1 MLRSLFTTP
10 SVRIG
15 HQLRSNIA
23 HANNTAQ
30 LFRFVSTT
38 TASTE
43 EITLTRHTG
52 ADKGIVTL
60 TLNRPKAKN
69 ALSRS
74 LVSSF
79 RSALEDI
86 RFDREARVVILRSAV
101 PGVFCAGADLK
112 ERATMSPVE
121 VEQFLHSMKTAFKEL
136 ENLPQPTI
144 AALDGAALGGGF
156 ELSLCCDL
164 RVAGPRA
171 LLGLPET
178 SLAIIPGAGGT
189 LRLTKLIGPSQ
200 TKALVFTARRLGP
213 YPALSM
219 GIVNDV
225 VEPAECMD
233 EQSAGDHGLG
243 YERALEWAREI
254 LPNGPIAVRMAK
266 RSIDHANS
274 VDPATG
280 LDVEQLCYAQ
290 VIPTED
296 RLEGLRAFKEKRK
309 PVYKGC

>member
-1 MLRSLFTTP
+1 MVP
-10 SVRIG
+10 SVIFRRKTLSAINSARI
-15 HQLRSNIA
+15 
-23 HANNTAQ
+23 
-30 LFRFVSTT
+30 FRWVSTE
-38 TASTE
+38 AKGSE
-43 EITLTRHTG
+43 VMLTRHSG
-52 ADKGIVTL
+52 GDKGILTL
-60 TLNRPKAKN
+60 SLNRPKAKN

-74 LVSSF
+74 LVGDF
-79 RSALEDI
+79 RRALEEI
-86 RFDREARVVILRSAV
+86 RSDKDVRVVVLRSSV

-112 ERATMSPVE
+112 ERATMSAIE
-121 VEQFLHSMKTAFKEL
+121 VEQFLYSMKTAFKEL
-136 ENLPQPTI
+136 EGLPQPTI

-171 LLGLPET
+171 VLGLPET

-200 TKALVFTARRLGP
+200 TKALVFTARRFGP

-225 VEPAECMD
+225 VEAAECMD
-233 EQSAGDHGLG
+233 EKDTSDHNLG
-243 YERALEWAREI
+243 YERALHWARQI

-266 RSIDHANS
+266 RAIDHAS
-274 VDPATG
+274 TADPSSG
-280 LDVEQLCYAQ
+280 LDIEQLCYAQ

>member
-1 MLRSLFTTP
+1 MFLSLLGRRPLSRLSLLPIKPVVGIAAQCRWVATDAAG
-10 SVRIG
+10 SEEV
-15 HQLRSNIA
+15 QL
-23 HANNTAQ
+23 
-30 LFRFVSTT
+30 V
-38 TASTE
+38 
-43 EITLTRHTG
+43 RHTG
-52 ADKGIVTL
+52 ADQGIL
-60 TLNRPKAKN
+60 TLSLHRPKAKN

-74 LVSSF
+74 LVSEF
-79 RSALEDI
+79 RRALEEI
-86 RFDREARVVILRSAV
+86 RNDREARVVILRSTV

-112 ERATMSPVE
+112 ERATMSPADVE
-121 VEQFLHSMKTAFKEL
+121 RFLYSMKTSFKEL
-136 ENLPQPTI
+136 ESLPQPTI

-171 LLGLPET
+171 VLGLPET

-189 LRLTKLIGPSQ
+189 LRLTRLIGPSQ
-200 TKALVFTARRLGP
+200 TKALVFTGRRFGP

-225 VEPAECMD
+225 VEPVECMD
-233 EQSAGDHGLG
+233 DKSTGEHGLG

-266 RSIDHANS
+266 RSIDHAS
-274 VDPATG
+274 TADPASG
-280 LDVEQLCYAQ
+280 LDIEQLCYAQ

>member
-1 MLRSLFTTP
+1 MQCKWAT
-10 SVRIG
+10 
-15 HQLRSNIA
+15 
-23 HANNTAQ
+23 
-30 LFRFVSTT
+30 
-38 TASTE
+38 
-43 EITLTRHTG
+43 TG
-52 ADKGIVTL
+52 AVSDEVHVVRHSGADRGILTL
-60 TLNRPKAKN
+60 TLHRPKAKN
-69 ALSRS
+69 ALSRD
-74 LVSSF
+74 LVSGF
-79 RSALEDI
+79 RKALEEI
-86 RFDREARVVILRSAV
+86 RNDREARVVILRSTV

-112 ERATMSPVE
+112 ERATMSPAE
-121 VEQFLHSMKTAFKEL
+121 IEQFLYSMKTSFKEL
-136 ENLPQPTI
+136 ESLPQPTI

-171 LLGLPET
+171 VLGLPET
-178 SLAIIPGAGGT
+178 SLGIIPGAGGT
-189 LRLTKLIGPSQ
+189 LRLTRLIGPSQ
-200 TKALVFTARRLGP
+200 TKALVFTSRRFGP

-225 VEPAECMD
+225 VESAECMD
-233 EQSAGDHGLG
+233 EKSMDDHSLG

-254 LPNGPIAVRMAK
+254 LPNGPVAVRMAK
-266 RSIDHANS
+266 RSIDHASS

-280 LDVEQLCYAQ
+280 LDIEQLCYAQ

>member
-1 MLRSLFTTP
+1 MLRS
-10 SVRIG
+10 
-15 HQLRSNIA
+15 
-23 HANNTAQ
+23 
-30 LFRFVSTT
+30 FVSRPTLGRISLSPRTVGGALSIHCKWVTT
-38 TASTE
+38 EAVNNE
-43 EITLTRHTG
+43 VQLVRHTG
-52 ADKGIVTL
+52 ADQGIL
-60 TLNRPKAKN
+60 TLSLHRPKAKN

-74 LVSSF
+74 LVSDF
-79 RSALEDI
+79 RKALEEI
-86 RFDREARVVILRSAV
+86 RNDREARVVILRSTV

-112 ERATMSPVE
+112 ERATMSPAE
-121 VEQFLHSMKTAFKEL
+121 VEQFLYSMKTSFKEL
-136 ENLPQPTI
+136 ESLPQPTI

-164 RVAGPRA
+164 RIAGPRA
-171 LLGLPET
+171 ILGLPET

-189 LRLTKLIGPSQ
+189 LRLTRLIGSSQ
-200 TKALVFTARRLGP
+200 TKALVFTGRRFGP

-225 VEPAECMD
+225 VEPVECMD
-233 EQSAGDHGLG
+233 EKNTEEHGLG

-266 RSIDHANS
+266 RSIDHASS

-309 PVYKGC
+309 PVYKGR

>member
-1 MLRSLFTTP
+1 MFRTLLSRHTLCRAALSSRGALSAHSRWIATEAAGE
-10 SVRIG
+10 V
-15 HQLRSNIA
+15 QL
-23 HANNTAQ
+23 
-30 LFRFVSTT
+30 V
-38 TASTE
+38 
-43 EITLTRHTG
+43 RHTG
-52 ADKGIVTL
+52 ADTGIL
-60 TLNRPKAKN
+60 TLSLQRPKAKN

-74 LVSSF
+74 LVSEF
-79 RSALEDI
+79 RQALEEI
-86 RFDREARVVILRSAV
+86 RNDREARVVILRSTV

-112 ERATMSPVE
+112 ERATMSPPE
-121 VEQFLHSMKTAFKEL
+121 VERFLYSMKTAFKEL
-136 ENLPQPTI
+136 EALPQPTI

-164 RVAGPRA
+164 RIAGPRA
-171 LLGLPET
+171 ILGLPET

-189 LRLTKLIGPSQ
+189 LRLTRLIGSSQ
-200 TKALVFTARRLGP
+200 TKALVFTGRRFGP

-225 VEPAECMD
+225 VEPVECMD
-233 EQSAGDHGLG
+233 EKSMVEHGLG

-266 RSIDHANS
+266 RSIDHASS

>member
-1 MLRSLFTTP
+1 MLCS
-10 SVRIG
+10 
-15 HQLRSNIA
+15 
-23 HANNTAQ
+23 
-30 LFRFVSTT
+30 FVSRQTLGRVSLLPFT
-38 TASTE
+38 GRGRLAAQRKWVATE
-43 EITLTRHTG
+43 ATNNEVQLVRHTG
-52 ADKGIVTL
+52 ADQGILTL
-60 TLNRPKAKN
+60 SLNRPKAKN

-74 LVSSF
+74 LVSDF
-79 RSALEDI
+79 RKALEEI
-86 RFDREARVVILRSAV
+86 RNDREARVVILRSTV

-112 ERATMSPVE
+112 ERATMSPSE
-121 VEQFLHSMKTAFKEL
+121 VEQFLYSMKTSFKEL
-136 ENLPQPTI
+136 ESLPQPTI

-164 RVAGPRA
+164 RIAGPRA
-171 LLGLPET
+171 ILGLPET

-189 LRLTKLIGPSQ
+189 LRLTRLIGSSQ
-200 TKALVFTARRLGP
+200 TKALVFTGRRFGP

-225 VEPAECMD
+225 VEPVECMD
-233 EQSAGDHGLG
+233 EKNTEEHSLG
-243 YERALEWAREI
+243 YERAMEWAREI

-266 RSIDHANS
+266 RSIDHASS

-309 PVYKGC
+309 PVYKGR

>member
-1 MLRSLFTTP
+1 MISLCRS
-10 SVRIG
+10 
-15 HQLRSNIA
+15 
-23 HANNTAQ
+23 
-30 LFRFVSTT
+30 VSTT
-38 TASTE
+38 VNE
-43 EITLTRHTG
+43 VVLLRHSG
-52 ADKGIVTL
+52 ADKGILTL
-60 TLNRPKAKN
+60 ELNRPKAKN

-74 LVSSF
+74 LVAEF
-79 RSALEDI
+79 RKVLSEI
-86 RFDREARVVILRSAV
+86 RNDHDVRVVVIRSTV

-112 ERATMSPVE
+112 ERATMSPTE
-121 VEQFLHSMKTAFKEL
+121 VEQFLYSMKTAFKEL
-136 ENLPQPTI
+136 EALPQPTI

-164 RVAGPRA
+164 RIAGPRA
-171 LLGLPET
+171 ILGLPET

-189 LRLTKLIGPSQ
+189 LRLTKLIGSSR
-200 TKALVFTARRLGP
+200 TKALVFTARRFGP

-225 VEPAECMD
+225 VEANECMD
-233 EQSAGDHGLG
+233 ENTSDHSLG
-243 YERALEWAREI
+243 YERAIEWAREI

-266 RSIDHANS
+266 RSIDHAS
-274 VDPATG
+274 KVDPGTG

>member
-1 MLRSLFTTP
+1 MFTSRISHITLRTTLNVLKSNRSSLIK
-10 SVRIG
+10 S
-15 HQLRSNIA
+15 LS
-23 HANNTAQ
+23 
-30 LFRFVSTT
+30 RFVSTDSS
-38 TASTE
+38 AKE
-43 EITLTRHTG
+43 VDVVHHLG
-52 ADKGIVTL
+52 ADAGIVTL
-60 TLNRPKAKN
+60 ALNRPKAKN

-74 LVSSF
+74 LVSQF
-79 RSALEDI
+79 RSALDEI
-86 RFDREARVVILRSAV
+86 RSDPQARVVVVRSSV

-112 ERATMSPVE
+112 ERATMSPLE
-121 VEQFLHSMKTAFKEL
+121 VEQFLYSMKMAFKEL
-136 ENLPQPTI
+136 ETLPQPTI

-189 LRLTKLIGPSQ
+189 LRLTKLIGPSR
-200 TKALVFTARRLGP
+200 TKALVFTARRFGP
-213 YPALSM
+213 FPALSM

-225 VEPAECMD
+225 VEASECMD
-233 EQSAGDHGLG
+233 DKDTADHSLG
-243 YERALEWAREI
+243 YERALGWAREI
-254 LPNGPIAVRMAK
+254 LPNGPVAVRMAK
-266 RSIDHANS
+266 RSIDHAS
-274 VDPATG
+274 TVDPATG

-290 VIPTED
+290 VIPTQD

>member
-1 MLRSLFTTP
+1 VVLIRHSGRDSGIL
-10 SVRIG
+10 
-15 HQLRSNIA
+15 
-23 HANNTAQ
+23 
-30 LFRFVSTT
+30 
-38 TASTE
+38 
-43 EITLTRHTG
+43 TLS
-52 ADKGIVTL
+52 
-60 TLNRPKAKN
+60 LNRPKARN

-74 LVSSF
+74 LVADL
-79 RSALEDI
+79 RHALDKI
-86 RFDREARVVILRSAV
+86 RADSDTRVVVLRSTV

-112 ERATMSPVE
+112 ERATMSPSDV
-121 VEQFLHSMKTAFKEL
+121 QRFLHNLKSAFAEL
-136 ENLPQPTI
+136 ESLPQPTI

-164 RVAGPRA
+164 RIAGPRA
-171 LLGLPET
+171 VLGLPET

-200 TKALVFTARRLGP
+200 TKALVYTARRFGP
-213 YPALSM
+213 YPAMSM

-225 VEPAECMD
+225 VDAAECMD
-233 EQSAGDHGLG
+233 EKSILDHALG

-266 RSIDHANS
+266 RAINHAS
-274 VDPATG
+274 TADPASG
-280 LDVEQLCYAQ
+280 LDIEQLCYAH

>member
-1 MLRSLFTTP
+1 MLRS
-10 SVRIG
+10 
-15 HQLRSNIA
+15 
-23 HANNTAQ
+23 
-30 LFRFVSTT
+30 FVSRQTLGRVSLLPFT
-38 TASTE
+38 GRGRLAGQRMWVATE
-43 EITLTRHTG
+43 ATNNEVQLVRHTG
-52 ADKGIVTL
+52 ADQGILTL
-60 TLNRPKAKN
+60 SLNRPKAKN

-74 LVSSF
+74 LVSDF
-79 RSALEDI
+79 RKALEEI
-86 RFDREARVVILRSAV
+86 RNDREARVVILRSTV

-112 ERATMSPVE
+112 ERATMSLSE
-121 VEQFLHSMKTAFKEL
+121 VEQFLYSMKTSFKEL
-136 ENLPQPTI
+136 ESLPQPTI

-164 RVAGPRA
+164 RIAGPRA
-171 LLGLPET
+171 ILGLPET

-189 LRLTKLIGPSQ
+189 LRLTRLIGSSQ
-200 TKALVFTARRLGP
+200 TKALVFTGRRFGP

-225 VEPAECMD
+225 VEPVECMD
-233 EQSAGDHGLG
+233 EKNTEEHSLG
-243 YERALEWAREI
+243 YERAMEWAREI

-266 RSIDHANS
+266 RSIDHASS

-309 PVYKGC
+309 PVYKGR

>member
-1 MLRSLFTTP
+1 MIRTFVSRP
-10 SVRIG
+10 
-15 HQLRSNIA
+15 A
-23 HANNTAQ
+23 
-30 LFRFVSTT
+30 LFRATISPFAVGSRLSAQRKWVSTEA
-38 TASTE
+38 ASHE
-43 EITLTRHTG
+43 EVQLIRHTG
-52 ADKGIVTL
+52 ADQGIL
-60 TLNRPKAKN
+60 TLALHRPKAKN

-74 LVSSF
+74 LVSDF
-79 RSALEDI
+79 RRALEEI
-86 RFDREARVVILRSAV
+86 RSDREARVVILRSTV

-112 ERATMSPVE
+112 ERATMSPSDVE
-121 VEQFLHSMKTAFKEL
+121 RFLYSMKTAFREL
-136 ENLPQPTI
+136 ESLPQPTI

-171 LLGLPET
+171 ILGLPET

-189 LRLTKLIGPSQ
+189 LRLTRLIGPSQ
-200 TKALVFTARRLGP
+200 TKALVFTARRFGP
-213 YPALSM
+213 IPALSM

-225 VEPAECMD
+225 VESGSEKGV
-233 EQSAGDHGLG
+233 EEHGLG

-266 RSIDHANS
+266 RSIDHASS
-274 VDPATG
+274 VDPTTG